1 MWYDDNLETPE
12 GFGAFKIINS
22 YGTDWGNDGFAYMSY
37 DGFVAAVQ
45 SGYVFTDLINQEP
58 IDTEKE
64 EIENLV
70 EDGVIFNIEFQG
82 RGKYDV
88 EIVNDRN
95 VKVYEEKNLIGKPGI
110 STITWSG
117 LDLEGK
123 PAPDGQYKIKLLGQE
138 YSFTKVGKLVQAKT
152 NLHKLDVDKIT
163 KVILNIK
170 AKGTLNLY
178 IESNTTKQS
187 IKDLA

>member
-1 MWYDDNLETPE
+1 MVVVGYDDNIETPE
-12 GFGAFKIINS
+12 GYGAFKIINS

-95 VKVYEEKNLIGKPGI
+95 VKVYEEKEFNRK
-110 STITWSG
+110 TR
-117 LDLEGK
+117 DKHNHLEWTR
-123 PAPDGQYKIKLLGQE
+123 PRR
-138 YSFTKVGKLVQAKT
+138 KT
-152 NLHKLDVDKIT
+152 CSRWRVYHKAFRPRI
-163 KVILNIK
+163 
-170 AKGTLNLY
+170 
-178 IESNTTKQS
+178 
-187 IKDLA
+187 